1 MKNYISLCA
10 VLALVGCG
18 AGDRTDED
26 QKQKKTER
34 QAAAKHRFEQWAYVA
49 KEKQISPGET
59 IKLVIIP
66 DPLGFDI
73 LDTKCLIYT
82 NAEYKQSS
90 MICPNADQ
98 ESLKASEE

>member
-1 MKNYISLCA
+1 MKKHIILFAVISLA
-10 VLALVGCG
+10 ACG
-18 AGDRTDED
+18 AGDKAEKD
-26 QKQKKTER
+26 KQHSER
-34 QAAAKHRFEQWAYVA
+34 RAAAKTRFEQWAYVA
-49 KEKQISPGET
+49 KEKQIAPGET

-66 DPLGFDI
+66 DPLGLDI

-98 ESLKASEE
+98 DSLTASDE